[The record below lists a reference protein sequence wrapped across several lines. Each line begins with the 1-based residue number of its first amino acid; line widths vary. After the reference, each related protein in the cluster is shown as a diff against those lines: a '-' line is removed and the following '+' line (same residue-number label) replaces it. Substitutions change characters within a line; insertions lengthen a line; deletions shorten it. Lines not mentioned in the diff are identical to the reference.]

1 MKKTNK
7 IMDVNAIFV
16 TLDFIFIVF
25 LTFLVS

>member
-7 IMDVNAIFV
+7 IMAVNAIFV

-25 LTFLVS
+25 LTLLVS